1 MKKQGVLED
10 SLIWFGAAVSIAEII
25 TGTYFSSLGFTKAMA
40 AIIIGHIFGCFLL
53 YLAAII
59 GARLNMSAMESV
71 KYSFGS
77 KGFAIFAIINIIQL
91 VAWTGIM
98 IYDGA
103 IAAGNI
109 FNIGNWIWSLVIGF
123 LIIFWIFIG
132 IKNLGPVNKISM
144 TLLFV
149 LSLVLAFVIFK
160 NRGASLGIS
169 GNELSFGNGVELS
182 IAMPLSWIPLIAD
195 YSKDYDNYKKSSLAS
210 VLAYGIVSFFMYT
223 IGLSASLFAGTNDIG
238 EIMLK
243 SGMGVLG
250 LLIIVLS
257 TVTTTFLD
265 AYSAG
270 VSANSLNKNI
280 DIKKCGILVTII
292 GTIGA
297 IIFPMDDITDFLY
310 FIGSVFAPMIAIL
323 IADFFIIKIDR
334 TGEDF
339 YLKNIIIWIIGFII
353 YRILLNTDVIIG
365 ATFLSILITIA
376 LTLIVEKITKRSKIK

>member
-25 TGTYFSSLGFTKAMA
+25 TGTYFSALGFKKAMA
-40 AIIIGHIFGCFLL
+40 AIIIGHVFGCFLL

-59 GARLNMSAMESV
+59 GARLNKSAMESV

-109 FNIGNWIWSLVIGF
+109 FNIGNWIWSIIIGL
-123 LIIFWIFIG
+123 LIAFWIFIG
-132 IKNLGPVNKISM
+132 IKNLGPINKISM
-144 TLLFV
+144 SLLFI

-160 NRGASLGIS
+160 NRGNGLGIS
-169 GNELSFGNGVELS
+169 GDSLSFGNGVELS
-182 IAMPLSWIPLIAD
+182 IAMPLSWLPLIAD
-195 YSKDYDNYKKSSLAS
+195 YSKDYKDYKKSSLAS
-210 VLAYGIVSFFMYT
+210 VLAYGIVSVFMYT

-243 SGMGVLG
+243 SGMGILG

-310 FIGSVFAPMIAIL
+310 LIGSVFAPMIAIL
-323 IADFFIIKIDR
+323 IADFYIIKVDR
-334 TGEDF
+334 SSEDF

-353 YRILLNTDVIIG
+353 YRILLNKDVIIG

-376 LTLIVEKITKRSKIK
+376 LTLIVEKLTKRSRV

>member
-1 MKKQGVLED
+1 MKKGGVLED

-25 TGTYFSSLGFTKAMA
+25 TGTYFSALGFKRAMA
-40 AIIIGHIFGCFLL
+40 AIIIGHVFGCILL

-59 GARLNMSAMESV
+59 GARLNRSAMESV

-109 FNIGNWIWSLVIGF
+109 FDIGNWIWSLIIGL
-123 LIIFWIFIG
+123 LIAFWIFIG
-132 IKNLGPVNKISM
+132 IKNLGPINKISM
-144 TLLFV
+144 SLLLI

-160 NRGASLGIS
+160 NRGNGLGLS
-169 GNELSFGNGVELS
+169 EDSLSFGNGVELS
-182 IAMPLSWIPLIAD
+182 IAMPLSWLPLIAD
-195 YSKDYDNYKKSSLAS
+195 YSKDYENYKKSSLGA
-210 VLAYGIVSFFMYT
+210 VLSYGIVSVFMYT

-238 EIMLK
+238 KIMLK
-243 SGMGVLG
+243 SGMGILG

-310 FIGSVFAPMIAIL
+310 LIGSVFAPMIAIL
-323 IADFFIIKIDR
+323 IADFYIIKVDR
-334 TGEDF
+334 SSEDF

-353 YRILLNTDVIIG
+353 YRILLNKDVIIG

-376 LTLIVEKITKRSKIK
+376 LTLIVEKLTKRSRV